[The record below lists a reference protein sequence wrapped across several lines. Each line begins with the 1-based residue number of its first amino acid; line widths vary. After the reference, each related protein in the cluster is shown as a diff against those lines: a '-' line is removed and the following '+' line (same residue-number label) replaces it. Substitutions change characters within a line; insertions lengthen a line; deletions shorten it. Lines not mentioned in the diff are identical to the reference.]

1 VVARGDTLSG
11 IALQYGLD
19 VEALTRAN
27 PGIDSQRLQ
36 IGQELLI
43 PVPGVG
49 GEAVLPSE
57 SRVVTHTV
65 QEGETLLGI
74 AAEYGVALNDIY
86 ALNAGVS
93 PQFLQVGQVL
103 RIELG
108 PPTPTPTSTPLPSA
122 TPLPYPAPVLL
133 GPAEGEEFQGSEAHI
148 LLQWT
153 SVGILQEGEW
163 YQVRL
168 FRGEEETGTWR
179 SKAQGWRLPPEM
191 YPGPG
196 DSPLFRWDVIVKRAD
211 GTPQGEPV
219 SPPSAPRSFFWR

>member
-11 IALQYGLD
+11 IALQYRLD

-36 IGQELLI
+36 IGQDILI

-74 AAEYGVALNDIY
+74 AAEYGVTLNGIY

-108 PPTPTPTSTPLPSA
+108 PPTPTPTSTPLPTA
-122 TPLPYPAPVLL
+122 TPFPYPAPVLL
-133 GPAEGEEFQGSEAHI
+133 GPVEGEEFQGSEAHI

-153 SVGILQEGEW
+153 SVGILQEDEW

-168 FRGEEETGTWR
+168 FRMEEEIGTWR
-179 SKAQGWRLPPEM
+179 IKAQGWLAPSEL

-196 DSPLFRWDVIVKRAD
+196 DSPLFRWDVIVNRAD
-211 GTPQGEPV
+211 GTPEGELV